1 MNHALNV
8 VGSFGFSWNLNKDY
22 ERIRAVIQN
31 SMFSHGASSFE
42 MIRRSEGDT
51 YEKEDD
57 IMKFYAESVETTV
70 DDLDNLRREIE
81 SELAAEDI
89 GAPLYLMDAYDVAS
103 WDDDA
108 FRKRFH
114 RGPFDDDGFYVF

>member
-1 MNHALNV
+1 
-8 VGSFGFSWNLNKDY
+8 
-22 ERIRAVIQN
+22 
-31 SMFSHGASSFE
+31 
-42 MIRRSEGDT
+42 
-51 YEKEDD
+51 
-57 IMKFYAESVETTV
+57 MKFYAESVETTV

-89 GAPLYLMDAYDVAS
+89 DASLYLMDAYDVAS
-103 WDDDA
+103 WDDDT